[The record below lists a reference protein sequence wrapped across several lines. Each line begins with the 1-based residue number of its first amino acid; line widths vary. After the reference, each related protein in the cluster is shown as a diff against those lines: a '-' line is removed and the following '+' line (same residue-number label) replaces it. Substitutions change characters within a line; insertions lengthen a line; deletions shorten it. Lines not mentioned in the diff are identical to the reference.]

1 MLNKRKKAARQSQE
15 PEAESLA
22 MPNFFIVSPKK
33 LIIMSLCTLGLYDIY
48 WIYKQWRTIA
58 NVMPK
63 KISPFWRTFFSI
75 FFIFQLFT
83 EMGASMPI
91 ILGASYLILG
101 LLSRLPGPFML
112 IAFLSCVPLAMAQ
125 SQVNSRMNISGTKD
139 PYSLAAK
146 VVVVL
151 GGIIFLSVA
160 YSSFLPVNK

>member
-1 MLNKRKKAARQSQE
+1 
-15 PEAESLA
+15 
-22 MPNFFIVSPKK
+22 
-33 LIIMSLCTLGLYDIY
+33 
-48 WIYKQWRTIA
+48 
-58 NVMPK
+58 
-63 KISPFWRTFFSI
+63 
-75 FFIFQLFT
+75 
-83 EMGASMPI
+83 
-91 ILGASYLILG
+91 
-101 LLSRLPGPFML
+101 GPFML